1 METQNEKEEQTMT
14 SPTANPFDATI
25 HKSYEWLKDLMYEIG
40 TEDQNRAYAALRGT
54 LQSLRDRLTVEEATD
69 LGAQLPMLIRGL
81 YYEGWNPVHTPEKIR
96 DRDEFLQK
104 VAAFFT
110 QEPGVDAEH
119 MVRAV
124 FKIMFFKLDEGQVEQ
139 VKNILPKEIS
149 SLYPQPDR

>member
-1 METQNEKEEQTMT
+1 MT
-14 SPTANPFDATI
+14 SPAAKPFDATI
-25 HKSYEWLKDLMYEIG
+25 DKSYQWLNDLMFEIG
-40 TEDQNRAYAALRGT
+40 TEDQNRAYVALKGA

-96 DRDEFLQK
+96 NLDDFLEK
-104 VAAFFT
+104 VKAHFT
-110 QEPGVDAEH
+110 QEPNVDAEH

-124 FKIMFFKLDEGQVEQ
+124 FKIMFFKLDEGQIEQ
-139 VKNILPKEIS
+139 VKTVLPKEIS